1 MSAHHDIQ
9 LDGSIPAS
17 VADILAYHPG
27 LEAAPTSPRRDAV
40 RARETDPAWQAFAYW
55 EPA

>member
-9 LDGSIPAS
+9 IDGSIPAFL
-17 VADILAYHPG
+17 ADILAYHLG
-27 LEAAPTSPRRDAV
+27 LEKAPSSPRRDAV
-40 RARETDPAWQAFAYW
+40 LARETDPLWQAFAYW